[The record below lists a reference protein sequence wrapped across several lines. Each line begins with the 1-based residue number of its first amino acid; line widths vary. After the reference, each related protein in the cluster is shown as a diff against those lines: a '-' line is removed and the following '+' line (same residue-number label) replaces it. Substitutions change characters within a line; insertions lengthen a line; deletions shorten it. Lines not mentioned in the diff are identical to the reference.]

1 MVGRVRIDVLNFN
14 HLYYFHIV
22 ATEGALRAAAEKLG
36 VSQSTI
42 SEQIRALERSLK
54 VTLFERT
61 QSGLRLT
68 QAGRDAYEH
77 TTHMFLA
84 GQRLSDSLSSHTAP
98 VVTLRVGV
106 SAAVSRTM
114 AADLLL
120 PVLTLDRCNPSVR
133 SADFNELLGDLRS
146 HELDLVVGETE
157 PLDRSASG
165 LECELI
171 YRPSL
176 VAIVACG
183 LDPKPTWDNL
193 ALLEYRPS
201 SAFHWEVEAFLRE
214 QSLSPRSTGELDDA
228 FLMVEAVQRGG
239 FVAFVPQSVARPS
252 IEAGRVKAL
261 ATLNSTSTGV
271 YALYPSSEST
281 DLARAAVHALV
292 ENARVSLLP
301 PSLVPQP
308 MSAE

>member
-1 MVGRVRIDVLNFN
+1 VLNFN
-14 HLYYFHIV
+14 HLYYFHVV

-36 VSQSTI
+36 VTQSTV

-84 GQRLSDSLSSHTAP
+84 GERLADALGSRTEP
-98 VVTLRVGV
+98 IVTLRVGV

-120 PVLTLDRCNPSVR
+120 PVLTLERCNPSVR
-133 SADFNELLGDLRS
+133 SADFNELLRDLRS
-146 HELDLVVGETE
+146 RELDLVVGETE
-157 PLDRSASG
+157 PLDHSATG

-176 VAIVACG
+176 IAIVASSV
-183 LDPKPTWDNL
+183 DPKASWENL
-193 ALLEYRPS
+193 AILEYRPS

-214 QSLSPRSTGELDDA
+214 RSLSPRSTAELDDA

-239 FVAFVPQSVARPS
+239 FVAFVPHSIARPS
-252 IEAGRVKAL
+252 LEAGRVKAL
-261 ATLNSTSTGV
+261 ATLNSTAAGV
-271 YALYPSSEST
+271 YALYQASET
-281 DLARAAVHALV
+281 ADLARAAVHALV

-308 MSAE
+308 RSAE